1 VFLSLFHMRKYI
13 YQIFICSKM
22 DTKASTTSVMI
33 IDGNKLNCFLKMK
46 KNKSLLY
53 ALRNERI
60 TDER

>member
-1 VFLSLFHMRKYI
+1 
-13 YQIFICSKM
+13 M